1 MRGQAQQLLYALERD
16 ISANRLILPS
26 LPEIALRVRQLTSD
40 PDCSVSALV
49 HEVSKDAG
57 ISARLLKVAN
67 STAMLRGKPLT
78 SMAQVI
84 TNLGF
89 DLVRSLVTQL
99 AILQTMQSQQNQ
111 QRMRGFVA
119 SGLRISALSHTL
131 AQLQP
136 QLDPELAALGGLM
149 HDIGKLPLR
158 DFLEQRQ
165 ELDASQ
171 RQQMERILHP
181 AVGALMLRRWRMDA
195 SLVQMAREHERIM
208 RDSGQPEADYVDV
221 VITANLLH
229 YGTESGRYA
238 QYQDREIPALQ
249 KCLAQYPEE
258 AVYKN
263 TEERMEM
270 AMLLISQ

>member
-67 STAMLRGKPLT
+67 STALLRGKPLT
-78 SMAQVI
+78 SMTQVI

-99 AILQTMQSQQNQ
+99 AILQTMQSRQDAR
-111 QRMRGFVA
+111 RMRGFVA

-136 QLDPELAALGGLM
+136 HLDPELAALGGLM

-158 DFLEQRQ
+158 DFLERRP
-165 ELDASQ
+165 ELDDSR
-171 RQQMERILHP
+171 RQQLDQILHP
-181 AVGALMLRRWRMDA
+181 VVGALMLRRWQMDP
-195 SLVQMAREHERIM
+195 SLIQMAREHERIL
-208 RDSGQPEADYVDV
+208 RDSGHSQADYVDI
-221 VITANLLH
+221 VIAANLLH
-229 YGTESGRYA
+229 YGTDTGRYA
-238 QYQDREIPALQ
+238 QYAGRDIPALQ
-249 KCLAQYPEE
+249 KCLTQYPEE
-258 AVYKN
+258 AVLKS
-263 TEERMEM
+263 TEERMEL
-270 AMLLISQ
+270 AMLLIAQ